1 MIRNVVFDMGMVLL
15 VHDPLLS
22 CIRHAGRERA
32 QEVCDAIFWD
42 PEWCQFIDGGLM
54 KDAEYAPRAQS
65 RLSDPELKRLVPEIL
80 SDWYLDALY
89 PKEGMDLVQKDLLDR
104 GIRLY
109 ILSNTGF
116 TFHKFCYK
124 IRYYDRFSGQ
134 ILSCEERLMKP
145 DPAIYR
151 RLCDR
156 FSLEPS
162 ECLFIDDLPRNIRGA
177 ESIGMQGYCFQ
188 DGDAARLRSYLSSLN
203 A

>member
-1 MIRNVVFDMGMVLL
+1 M
-15 VHDPLLS
+15 
-22 CIRHAGRERA
+22 
-32 QEVCDAIFWD
+32 
-42 PEWCQFIDGGLM
+42 
-54 KDAEYAPRAQS
+54 
-65 RLSDPELKRLVPEIL
+65 PEIL

-162 ECLFIDDLPRNIRGA
+162 ECLFIDDLPATSGARRASACRAIASRTATRRGYVRISPA
-177 ESIGMQGYCFQ
+177 STPEQIAF
-188 DGDAARLRSYLSSLN
+188 LRT